1 MIMWDIWVRKRER
14 AVCMKQI
21 ERTMSHENRV
31 VQDVDE
37 SKSKEYE
44 WWKKSL
50 RVKILYFIVEM
61 FLSNKELILLLKKW
75 FVLMKLVYR
84 MFNFYT

>member
-14 AVCMKQI
+14 ESSMY
-21 ERTMSHENRV
+21 ETNRTNDESWV

-44 WWKKSL
+44 WWKKS
-50 RVKILYFIVEM
+50 
-61 FLSNKELILLLKKW
+61 
-75 FVLMKLVYR
+75 
-84 MFNFYT
+84 

>member
-1 MIMWDIWVRKRER
+1 MSEKERER

-44 WWKKSL
+44 
-50 RVKILYFIVEM
+50 
-61 FLSNKELILLLKKW
+61 
-75 FVLMKLVYR
+75 
-84 MFNFYT
+84 